1 MCSSSELQRITLSA
15 TKIISAEG
23 SVELEPLETEEEAAE
38 SDEDTLEGDNEA
50 KTGDDHSTAEIVT
63 PVSAA
68 PTHKE
73 RGSFVILLSWKTF
86 VFFVDFVKII
96 VSS

>member
-23 SVELEPLETEEEAAE
+23 CVELEPLEDEQEAGE

-68 PTHKE
+68 APSYKE
-73 RGSFVILLSWKTF
+73 RGLSSNLM
-86 VFFVDFVKII
+86 IR
-96 VSS
+96 VSSLTNLF

>member
-23 SVELEPLETEEEAAE
+23 SVELEPLAEEAVE
-38 SDEDTLEGDNEA
+38 SDEETLEGDNEEA

-68 PTHKE
+68 PNYKE
-73 RGSFVILLSWKTF
+73 RGMFVLFLTKSDSKLIKS
-86 VFFVDFVKII
+86 
-96 VSS
+96 